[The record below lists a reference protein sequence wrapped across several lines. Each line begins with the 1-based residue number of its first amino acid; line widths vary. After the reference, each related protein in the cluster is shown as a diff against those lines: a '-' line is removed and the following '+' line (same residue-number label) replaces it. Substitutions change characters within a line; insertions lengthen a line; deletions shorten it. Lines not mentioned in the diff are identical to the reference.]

1 MIKLTYLSVLLFFIL
16 IPLVINVLYLIYRH
30 YSYAASGMPDNLVKT
45 NRYLAATI
53 ILTIIALI
61 YTTPWDN
68 FLVANKIWYY
78 DTNKVI
84 GILIGYV
91 PIEEYTFFVLQ
102 TLLVSAFIFTFIRT
116 LYLNSTDEKERREI
130 RVIST
135 VLLFLVWITAIF
147 TYISQINALI
157 YMNLILIWALP
168 PIMLQLMYGAD
179 ILWERKLPLVLFI
192 LISTTYLSTIDALAI
207 SANIWTISL
216 NTSTGLL
223 IGGILPIEEL
233 VFFLVTN
240 VLIIFGI
247 TLIVSQKSS
256 LRFRNHL
263 NRIKLIY
270 RKIKG
275 E

>member
-1 MIKLTYLSVLLFFIL
+1 MTYLSVLLFFIL
-16 IPLVINVLYLIYRH
+16 APLVINVLYLVYRH
-30 YSYAASGMPDNLVKT
+30 YSHATAGMPNNSVKT
-45 NRYLAATI
+45 SRYFTAII

-78 DTNKVI
+78 DTNKVL
-84 GILIGYV
+84 GVVIGYV

-102 TLLVSAFIFTFIRT
+102 TLLVSVFIFTFSRT
-116 LYLNSTDEKERREI
+116 LYLNSTDERERKDI

-135 VLLFLVWITAIF
+135 VLLFLLLLVAIF
-147 TYISQINALI
+147 SYISQINALI
-157 YMNLILIWALP
+157 YLNLILIWALP
-168 PIMLQLMYGAD
+168 PIMLQMMYGAD
-179 ILWERKLPLVLFI
+179 ILWEKKLPLVLFI
-192 LISTTYLSTIDALAI
+192 LISTAYLSIVDALAI
-207 SANIWTISL
+207 SANIWTITL
-216 NTSTGLL
+216 NTSTGIL
-223 IGGILPIEEL
+223 IGGILPIEEM

-240 VLIIFGI
+240 VLVIFGI

-256 LRFRNHL
+256 LRFKNYL
-263 NRIKLIY
+263 NKVKLNY

>member
-1 MIKLTYLSVLLFFIL
+1 MTYLSVLLLFIL
-16 IPLVINVLYLIYRH
+16 IPLVINVVYLIYRH
-30 YSYAASGMPDNLVKT
+30 YSYAVAGMPDNSVKT
-45 NRYLAATI
+45 SRYFTATI
-53 ILTIIALI
+53 ILTIIALL

-116 LYLNSTDEKERREI
+116 LYLNSTDEKERRDI

-179 ILWERKLPLVLFI
+179 IIWERKLPLVLFI
-192 LISTTYLSTIDALAI
+192 LISTTYLSIIDALAI

-240 VLIIFGI
+240 TLIIFGI

-263 NRIKLIY
+263 NRIKLNY